1 MLFSEYARYQ
11 YVRSPL
17 VEVICQLRFP
27 TILSIGANE
36 PAAFQEAIRKEF
48 PKYMT
53 RQEQLPPKVVK
64 NGNTTALETP
74 KPITNYHFISE
85 DGRWKINLTQN
96 FIALST
102 LAYQRWEDFAIRLDQ
117 ALAQFIQIYQP
128 AFFERIGLRYVNAV
142 SRKAL
147 GLEGQLWDDL
157 IQSQYIGILGEPDV
171 EESEIVKC
179 ALDVETP
186 LVGGYR
192 MKLHAGPGLVG
203 ANNPQNANQ
212 PKETRFILDGDFSAS
227 GQLNAEAVPEKLE
240 KMHRFAVCLFRGAV
254 TSTLHEA
261 MGSTPVAE

>member
-1 MLFSEYARYQ
+1 MLFAPYERFHYA
-11 YVRSPL
+11 RSPL

-179 ALDVETP
+179 ALDVETS

-212 PKETRFILDGDFSAS
+212 PKETRFILDGDFSAA

-261 MGSTPVAE
+261 MGPTPVAE